1 VAALVA
7 RWVRFSTRRLPASI
21 AQRRVE
27 EIDADLKHI
36 THERAHGISDR
47 RIALGVLSRMVRG
60 LAADASWRRRVRARR
75 RHVTKALLAVLVMAI
90 GIAAIVLGE
99 GDDSPD
105 LQPLG
110 VLFVLGAVVLVVR
123 AGRRRAG

>member
-1 VAALVA
+1 
-7 RWVRFSTRRLPASI
+7 
-21 AQRRVE
+21 
-27 EIDADLKHI
+27 
-36 THERAHGISDR
+36 
-47 RIALGVLSRMVRG
+47 MVRG

-99 GDDSPD
+99 GDDSPG

>member
-1 VAALVA
+1 VGAVLHAEP
-7 RWVRFSTRRLPASI
+7 PASI
-21 AQRRVE
+21 ARRRVE
-27 EIDADLKHI
+27 EIDADLHDHI

-47 RIALGVLSRMVRG
+47 RIALGVLSRMARG

-75 RHVTKALLAVLVMAI
+75 RHVMKTLLAVPAIAI

-99 GDDSPD
+99 GDDSPG
-105 LQPLG
+105 LQLLG